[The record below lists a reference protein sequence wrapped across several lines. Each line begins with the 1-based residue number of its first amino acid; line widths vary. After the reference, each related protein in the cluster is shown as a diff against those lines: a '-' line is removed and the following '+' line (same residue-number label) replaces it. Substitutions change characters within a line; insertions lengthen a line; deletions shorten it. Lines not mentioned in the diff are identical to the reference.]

1 MLDLLYLS
9 GSTVLY
15 ALLFLPVVTIL
26 SIAVLYVAYETV
38 QKFRGRRGAV

>member
-15 ALLFLPVVTIL
+15 ALLFLPAVTIL
-26 SIAVLYVAYETV
+26 SIGVLYAAYEAI